1 MIELKG
7 YCTFHP
13 LKTCLVGDVFPI
25 EKFSHLK
32 DDRILSPLKK
42 VINETKEDLENL
54 SSTLRG
60 LGVTVHRPD
69 IKNTPEDLS
78 TYVRKP
84 PQQTRDDM
92 AVVGENVFIANNLPE
107 YKHILDL
114 VPEQKKFYPKRYL
127 DYSDNSYT
135 YEMHINGP
143 QTPEQQCILST
154 CYIHLLR

>member
-60 LGVTVHRPD
+60 LGVAVHRPD
-69 IKNTPEDLS
+69 MINTPEDLS

-84 PQQTRDDM
+84 PQ
-92 AVVGENVFIANNLPE
+92 
-107 YKHILDL
+107 
-114 VPEQKKFYPKRYL
+114 
-127 DYSDNSYT
+127 
-135 YEMHINGP
+135 
-143 QTPEQQCILST
+143 
-154 CYIHLLR
+154 